1 MLTPEQLCVLSE
13 CIGHLDA
20 LASMEGQTITIS
32 NAMCDMLCDLSAEL
46 TRLRRDLTE
55 KGEETPLPG
64 EAVVIKELPVE
75 VPEEKKSLSLHK
87 KQKAIVNYCLTC
99 TSCHDCPLFG
109 LEGNTDMMPC
119 ESKIGMLDT
128 FFDTLVKA
136 NCITPDGKVIE
147 ED

>member
-20 LASMEGQTITIS
+20 LASLEGQTITIS

-55 KGEETPLPG
+55 EGEETPLPG

-75 VPEEKKSLSLHK
+75 KKTLTPDEK
-87 KQKAIVNYCLTC
+87 QEAIGNFCNTKDTC
-99 TSCHDCPLFG
+99 EDCPLFG
-109 LEGNTDMMPC
+109 IVGNKDLMPC
-119 ESKIGMLDT
+119 EAKLNEINE
-128 FFDTLVKA
+128 FFDVLVA
-136 NCITPDGKVIE
+136 EGCLTPDGKVIE